1 MAASEDDLVLPGQEV
16 EREAWRRKLRF
27 GFEKRLPVTLQAEA
41 GECGLACLAMIAA
54 YYGNQTSLP
63 ALRLQFA
70 QSLKGTNA
78 RQLIDMGEG
87 LGLQARALRLELHE
101 LTKLKTPCVLHWDMD
116 HFVVLKSVR
125 KHAVVIHD
133 PAVGVRT
140 LPLATLSRHFTG
152 IAIEFTCGPTFQR
165 RTAEPPIA
173 LRQLAGSIQ
182 GLGAG
187 LLTLFALALVLEL
200 FALVTPLLTQF
211 VVDQVLAD
219 GDHNLLVILA
229 VSFSGLLV
237 LQVLVSSLR
246 GWTVTWL
253 SSHFNLAWTGNVFQH
268 LLRLPQS
275 FFLTRHLGD
284 IVSRFG
290 AIESIQQTLT
300 TRFVEIVLDGLM
312 AVITLVMLLIYSPLM
327 SAITLS
333 AIVIYA
339 LLRLL
344 YFKIYRE
351 ANLSQIVVA
360 AKQRSSFLESVRGVQ
375 TIRLFNLGATQTS
388 RYLNCTTD
396 SINTSIVVQ
405 RLDLIFGA
413 LNALSAGAQRI
424 AVLCVGAYLVL
435 DGKFTVGM
443 LMAFSS
449 YAEQFTTRSTSLV
462 DYGIEFRMLR
472 LQAER
477 LADIVLTQPE
487 KHTESIY
494 SGPDPDASITFRN
507 VSFRYG
513 DAEPWVIRDCSF
525 TVNAGESVA
534 IVGASGCG
542 KSTIARLLLGL
553 LDPQQGVIEVGGID
567 LHHFGKKAL
576 RSMTSS
582 VMQDDRLFAGSIAE
596 NISLFD
602 PSATPELVEG
612 VARLAR
618 LHEDIIRMPMGYRSL
633 IGDMGSTLSGGQQQR
648 LLLARALYRKP
659 KILVMDEA
667 TSHLDTETE
676 RAINEVLKDLPVT
689 RIMIAHRAETIAYA
703 SSVIEVSNGT
713 VRRRNKVSAPSQV
726 AEA

>member
-1 MAASEDDLVLPGQEV
+1 MDARQDASASSFDPSAPESLGQ
-16 EREAWRRKLRF
+16 RLRF
-27 GFEKRLPVTLQAEA
+27 RREKQLPLTLQAEA

-54 YYGNQTSLP
+54 YHGNHSGLP
-63 ALRLQFA
+63 ALRLQFP
-70 QSLKGTNA
+70 QSLKGSSA
-78 RQLIDMGEG
+78 RQLIDIGEE
-87 LGLQARALRLELHE
+87 LGLQARALRLDLHE
-101 LTKLKTPCVLHWDMD
+101 LAKLKTPCILHWDMD
-116 HFVVLKSVR
+116 HFVVLKSVSKR
-125 KHAVVIHD
+125 AVVIHD

-140 LPLATLSRHFTG
+140 VPIASLSEHFTG
-152 IAIEFTCGPTFQR
+152 VAIEFTRGPTFQR
-165 RTAEPPIA
+165 RSADPPVA

-187 LLTLFALALVLEL
+187 LLTLFGLALVLEL

-229 VSFSGLLV
+229 VSFSGLLF
-237 LQVLVSSLR
+237 LQVLISSLR

-268 LLRLPQS
+268 LMRLPQS
-275 FFLTRHLGD
+275 FFLARHLGD
-284 IVSRFG
+284 VVSRFG

-300 TRFVEIVLDGLM
+300 TRFVEVVLDGLM
-312 AVITLVMLLIYSPLM
+312 AAVTLIMLFVYNPTMMSITLGAV
-327 SAITLS
+327 
-333 AIVIYA
+333 VVYA

-360 AKQRSSFLESVRGVQ
+360 AKQRSSFLESIRGVQ
-375 TIRLFNLGATQTS
+375 TIRLFNLGAMQTS
-388 RYLNCTTD
+388 RYLNTTVD
-396 SINTSIVVQ
+396 SINTSIAVQ
-405 RLDLIFGA
+405 RLDLLFGA

-449 YAEQFTTRSTSLV
+449 YAEQFTARSTNLV
-462 DYGIEFRMLR
+462 DYGIELRMLK

-494 SGPDPDASITFRN
+494 IGPEPAPSIAFRN

-513 DAEPWVIRDCSF
+513 EADPWVIRDCSF
-525 TVNAGESVA
+525 TIKAGESVA

-553 LDPQQGVIEVGGID
+553 LDPQQGTIEVGGID
-567 LHHFGKKAL
+567 LHHLGKKAF
-576 RSMTSS
+576 RSMASS
-582 VMQDDRLFAGSIAE
+582 VMQDDRLFAGTIAE

-602 PSATPELVEG
+602 PSITADRVEH
-612 VARLAR
+612 VARLAN
-618 LHEDIIRMPMGYRSL
+618 LHHDIVRMPMGYRSL
-633 IGDMGSTLSGGQQQR
+633 VGDMGSSLSGGQQQR
-648 LLLARALYRKP
+648 LLLARALYRNP

-667 TSHLDTETE
+667 TSHLDVETE
-676 RAINEVLKDLPVT
+676 RSINEVLKDLPVT
-689 RIMIAHRAETIAYA
+689 RIMIAHRAETIACA
-703 SSVIEVSNGT
+703 GSIIEVSNGT
-713 VRRRNKVSAPSQV
+713 ARRRSGMHASPLV